1 MSILA
6 IVELILGIIA
16 IIVGFFV
23 VMGGL
28 VVIEIL
34 YYVNGLELQEWQEWT
49 MVLLLPYLLFRF
61 LYYFVSKFRNPST
74 Y

>member
-1 MSILA
+1 MSILGL
-6 IVELILGIIA
+6 VELIIGTIA
-16 IIVGFFV
+16 IVVGFFV

-34 YYVNGLELQEWQEWT
+34 YYVNGVELAEWQEWT
-49 MVLLLPYLLFRF
+49 MVLLLPYILFRI
-61 LYYFVSKFRNPST
+61 LYYLVSRIHKTNA